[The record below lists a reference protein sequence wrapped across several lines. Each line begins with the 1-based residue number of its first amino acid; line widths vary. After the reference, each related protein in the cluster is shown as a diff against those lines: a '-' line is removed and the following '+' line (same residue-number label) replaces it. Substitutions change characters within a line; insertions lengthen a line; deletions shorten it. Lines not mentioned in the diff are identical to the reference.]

1 VAVGGQ
7 HKQISQLKIFPQK
20 TTIIIVHHLPLKMA
34 VQILSDLH
42 LEAPK
47 AYDVFNVMPKAPY
60 LALLGDIG
68 NVASHKEDFLAFLT
82 RQLNQFRA
90 ALLIPGNHEAYHSN
104 WSETLSILLTFERDV
119 RNNTSLGDFIVLDRG
134 IYGIPDTN
142 IVILGCSLFSY
153 IAAENAMAVSL
164 RLNDFFVINDW
175 DVDSHNEA
183 HKRGIAWLNTQVAEL
198 EKSDVRIIIFTHW
211 SPSRDSRAVDPR
223 HATSS
228 ITSAFST
235 DLSVE
240 KCFRSEK
247 VKLWAFGHTHYNCDF
262 TIERKEG
269 AGSIRLLA
277 NQRGY
282 YFAQAD
288 GYDGVK
294 IVDI

>member
-1 VAVGGQ
+1 
-7 HKQISQLKIFPQK
+7 
-20 TTIIIVHHLPLKMA
+20 MA

-47 AYDVFNVMPKAPY
+47 AYDVFNILPKASY

-90 ALLIPGNHEAYHSN
+90 VLFIPGNHEAYHSN
-104 WSETLSILLTFERDV
+104 WSETLSILLAFERDV
-119 RNNTSLGDFIVLDRG
+119 RNNASLGNFILLDRG
-134 IYGIPDTN
+134 VYRMPETN
-142 IVILGCSLFSY
+142 VVILGCSLFSS
-153 IAAENAMAVSL
+153 ISTENAMAVSL
-164 RLNDFFVINDW
+164 GLNDFFVINDW

-183 HKRGIAWLNTQVAEL
+183 HKRDIAWLNTQVAGL
-198 EKSDVRIIIFTHW
+198 EQSDVRIMIFTHW
-211 SPSRDSRAVDPR
+211 SPSRDARAVDPR

-228 ITSAFST
+228 ITSAVST
-235 DLSVE
+235 DLSME
-240 KCFRSEK
+240 KCFQSEK

-269 AGSIRLLA
+269 AGSIRLLV

-294 IVDI
+294 TVDISSTVSHVLNS